1 MKLMVVEDEK
11 VIRNGLLKHVPWQ
24 KLGVLEVQAAENGE
38 KALEL
43 AETFHPDIVLSDIR
57 MPGMSGI
64 ELCRTLREKYPEIEI
79 IFSTGYADK
88 EYLKAAI
95 DLHAVG
101 YVEKPVNVNLLAE
114 NVKEAVKR
122 VGERRKNERAKLR
135 NYLLELD
142 TDVSMEQAEGTYFR
156 IVRIHFDREGCGN
169 GFLPMFEKELK
180 AVFLQH
186 DISMTA
192 TLLDP
197 FCLILL
203 LGSEEEKRWKKI
215 EPILLSALNKFTSDG
230 TLGGYFVS
238 NGTRGSGKEEIL
250 RSYHEAKEAE
260 KALSWLG
267 WGKSVCFEEVP
278 PELPWESEWKQDGKK
293 QLDVF
298 YHLLMEKEKKEACR
312 FQKNLYEELV
322 QRHMHMSSTVRYIY
336 CQMQEMLEKAAEYFY
351 PGNMEKPWEQNGTD
365 FFWQAETFAEMRDEM
380 IRQIEQLL
388 ERSEDGKE
396 KKKTENSFTISKVTE
411 YIQEHYAE
419 TDLSIARIADSV
431 YLTPTYLSAVFKKQT
446 GLTIGQYLLGIRVER
461 AKQKMKDPQLKFYQ
475 ISEQVGYADANYFAK
490 IFKKMTGM
498 TLTEYKESLR
508 L

>member
-24 KLGVLEVQAAENGE
+24 KLGVWEVQAAENGE

-88 EYLKAAI
+88 EYLKVAI

-101 YVEKPVNVNLLAE
+101 YVEKPVNANLLAE

-142 TDVSMEQAEGTYFR
+142 TDVSMEQADGTYFR

-180 AVFLQH
+180 AAFLQH

-250 RSYHEAKEAE
+250 RSYHEAKEAA

-322 QRHMHMSSTVRYIY
+322 RRHMHMSSTVRYIY

-380 IRQIEQLL
+380 IRRIEQLL
-388 ERSEDGKE
+388 KRSEDGKE

-446 GLTIGQYLLGIRVER
+446 GLTIGQYLLGIRVEH

-475 ISEQVGYADANYFAK
+475 MFSLLSAGDSQISGED
-490 IFKKMTGM
+490 
-498 TLTEYKESLR
+498 R
-508 L
+508 LHGRTVH